1 MTYRLDVDSEL
12 RFEVEYG
19 AEVQL
24 EVSIFV
30 LFCHYTKVWTA
41 VWGSGERYVALWFTL
56 HCPRQILLPKP
67 LSFLREF
74 RPEGSM
80 RIEGAIVGQGQC
92 CMNQGAVNL
101 TVAQNEQFMFVLLY
115 HHQKCNIH

>member
-30 LFCHYTKVWTA
+30 FFVII
-41 VWGSGERYVALWFTL
+41 
-56 HCPRQILLPKP
+56 Q
-67 LSFLREF
+67 
-74 RPEGSM
+74 SM
-80 RIEGAIVGQGQC
+80 DCCIGQW
-92 CMNQGAVNL
+92 
-101 TVAQNEQFMFVLLY
+101 
-115 HHQKCNIH
+115 

>member
-30 LFCHYTKVWTA
+30 LFCHYTK

-101 TVAQNEQFMFVLLY
+101 TVAQNEQFMFSFV
-115 HHQKCNIH
+115 ISSSEM